1 MYISILLYSNKI
13 WDEWRSGSVFGRYFI
28 WKLKWLSQMDSE
40 HIFSL
45 SIQTITNTHTH
56 WNNKI
61 VTIISQPSS
70 GNSWLSSL
78 ISTIIGNLKISISNV
93 HIRYE
98 DSVRLVYKYHFNFL
112 CTVEVGMKNW
122 HLFIFFIFLIEE
134 VLVLF
139 IFICLRTKVLFAVI
153 QAIHFLQVWLWLS
166 LLLLQW
172 MSRGTKL
179 LMQVAL

>member
-1 MYISILLYSNKI
+1 MLNCDHVSCF
-13 WDEWRSGSVFGRYFI
+13 VFI
-28 WKLKWLSQMDSE
+28 WGYIWSLISVILEMKRLFIFTYVRVHVEEYVSLKFKRSENWCTTEMLFIFWFLLKGVESSWDSE

-112 CTVEVGMKNW
+112 CTIEMGMENW
-122 HLFIFFIFLIEE
+122 HLFIY
-134 VLVLF
+134 LF
-139 IFICLRTKVLFAVI
+139 IFIWAF
-153 QAIHFLQVWLWLS
+153 
-166 LLLLQW
+166 
-172 MSRGTKL
+172 
-179 LMQVAL
+179 